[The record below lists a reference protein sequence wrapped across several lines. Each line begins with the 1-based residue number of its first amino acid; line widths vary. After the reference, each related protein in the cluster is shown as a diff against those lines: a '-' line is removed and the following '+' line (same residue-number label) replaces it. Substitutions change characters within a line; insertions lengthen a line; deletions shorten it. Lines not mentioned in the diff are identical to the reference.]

1 MVGWYL
7 IRRIGIGRIGI
18 GALSFLKEEMTWV
31 ILQVQSLL
39 MSCSVVVVVVFAV
52 AVVAVAVA
60 VAVAAQMMMMS
71 SCK

>member
-1 MVGWYL
+1 M

-18 GALSFLKEEMTWV
+18 GALCFLEEEMTWV

-39 MSCSVVVVVVFAV
+39 MSCSVVVVAV
-52 AVVAVAVA
+52 AVVVFA
-60 VAVAAQMMMMS
+60 VAVAAQMMMMR